1 MSTSW
6 QSVKKGAPKASMEH
20 LKQIIL
26 LMKTI
31 ERQVTKQFEQQTDI
45 SITRYE
51 LLFTLV
57 NKGTVSQQ
65 ILKQALQIDQAA
77 ITRHL
82 KLLEEEQFVVR
93 NRNQKNNREVL
104 VSITDEG
111 RRQLSCCQE
120 GKNHYLEQ
128 LAQDFSQQELEQLVQ
143 LLQRLQYNSDQCDL

>member
-1 MSTSW
+1 MKEGVS
-6 QSVKKGAPKASMEH
+6 KASMEH

-45 SITRYE
+45 SMTRYE

-65 ILKQALQIDQAA
+65 VLKRALQIDQAA

-82 KLLEEEQFVVR
+82 KLLEDEQFVVR
-93 NRNQKNNREVL
+93 NRNKKNNREVL
-104 VSITDEG
+104 VSITAEG
-111 RRQLSCCQE
+111 RRQLNCCQE
-120 GKNHYLEQ
+120 GKNLYLEQ
-128 LAQDFSQQELEQLVQ
+128 LARDFSQQELEQFIQ
-143 LLQRLQYNSDQCDL
+143 LLQRLQYNSDQCDA

>member
-1 MSTSW
+1 M
-6 QSVKKGAPKASMEH
+6 KKGVPEAKMEQ

-31 ERQVTKQFEQQTDI
+31 DRQVTKQFEQQTDI
-45 SITRYE
+45 SMTRYE
-51 LLFTLV
+51 LLFTLI

-82 KLLEEEQFVVR
+82 KLLEDEQLVERKR
-93 NRNQKNNREVL
+93 NEKNNREVL
-104 VSITDEG
+104 VSITEAG
-111 RRQLSCCQE
+111 RSQLMCCQK

-128 LAQDFSQQELEQLVQ
+128 LASNFSQQELELFNNF
-143 LLQRLQYNSDQCDL
+143 LMRLQHNSDQYER

>member
-1 MSTSW
+1 M
-6 QSVKKGAPKASMEH
+6 KKGVPEAKMEQ

-31 ERQVTKQFEQQTDI
+31 DRQVTKQFEQQTDI
-45 SITRYE
+45 SMTRYE
-51 LLFTLV
+51 LLFTLI

-82 KLLEEEQFVVR
+82 KLLEDEQLVERKR
-93 NRNQKNNREVL
+93 NEKNNREVL
-104 VSITDEG
+104 VSITEAG
-111 RRQLSCCQE
+111 RSQLMCCQK

-128 LAQDFSQQELEQLVQ
+128 LAHNFSQQELELFNNF
-143 LLQRLQYNSDQCDL
+143 LMRLQHNSDQYER

>member
-1 MSTSW
+1 MSASW
-6 QSVKKGAPKASMEH
+6 QSVKKGVPKASMEH

-111 RRQLSCCQE
+111 RRQLNCCQE